1 MQSVM
6 PSSSC
11 LNQELRYREHS
22 SAAKKYR
29 LEYLKSHC
37 KGSEI
42 YRSSCSTTQN
52 FLRLPTALAHIFEE
66 DFEPPSKKF
75 LATPLYK

>member
-42 YRSSCSTTQN
+42 YHSSRSTTQI
-52 FLRLPTALAHIFEE
+52 FLPQPTVVADIFE
-66 DFEPPSKKF
+66 DFEPPSKKY
-75 LATPLYK
+75 LATTL